1 MVAILCACVRH
12 LDRQPFE
19 PKHLPDPHS
28 DPQQENA
35 MRNQRDKEA
44 RTKLY
49 TQQKALKRAGNG
61 SLGAL
66 DTLRNQQV
74 AGSSPAS
81 SSKNWS
87 KSTDFAQ
94 FLLFQVFVLHQDYF
108 NPHRTRWISVRLCQL
123 FQVKGL
129 LTNTPKV
136 PQKEGKHQRKDCVFS
151 LVLLSLHRSIPAWW
165 MQLSHPP
172 RYSPR
177 LKGHGCER
185 MP

>member
-1 MVAILCACVRH
+1 MGLTARGKYDKLFTCESPQRRRGPTPKTGSGGPRFLIRATVAQLVEQLI
-12 LDRQPFE
+12 
-19 PKHLPDPHS
+19 
-28 DPQQENA
+28 
-35 MRNQRDKEA
+35 
-44 RTKLY
+44 
-49 TQQKALKRAGNG
+49 
-61 SLGAL
+61 
-66 DTLRNQQV
+66 RNQQV

-87 KSTDFAQ
+87 KSTDFDQ
-94 FLLFQVFVLHQDYF
+94 FLLFQVFVLHQDDF

-151 LVLLSLHRSIPAWW
+151 LVLLSLHRGIPAWW